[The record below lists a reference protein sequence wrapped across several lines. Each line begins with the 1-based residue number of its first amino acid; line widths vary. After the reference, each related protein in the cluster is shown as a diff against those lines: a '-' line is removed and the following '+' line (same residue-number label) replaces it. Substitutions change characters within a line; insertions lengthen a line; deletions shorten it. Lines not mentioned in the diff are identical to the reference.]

1 MAITDDGNGMVMPVT
16 PFYGGYGN
24 NGFNDGGSWWILL
37 LFILLGGWGN
47 GFGGGYGGNGAM
59 FVDNGVQ
66 RGFDQAAIMNG
77 ITGVGNNVV
86 SGFGDTATNLCGG
99 FAGVTAA
106 INNGFAQSEIAAN
119 ARAMNDMQQMFALQS
134 QMAQCCCDNKA
145 AVADLKYTIA
155 NEACADRAAVTAGV
169 QSVLDALCQD
179 RIDSKNEKILELQ
192 NSLNMANLAASQT
205 AQTAEI
211 ISKLP
216 AATTTGA

>member
-1 MAITDDGNGMVMPVT
+1 MALMDDNNGSSLVMPVS
-16 PFYGGYGN
+16 PMGGYGN
-24 NGFNDGGSWWILL
+24 SFGNGDGSWWILL

-59 FVDNGVQ
+59 FVDTGVQ
-66 RGFDQAAIMNG
+66 RGFDQAALMNG

-106 INNGFAQSEIAAN
+106 INNGFNQAEIAAN
-119 ARAMNDMQQMFALQS
+119 ARAMSDMQQMFSLQ
-134 QMAQCCCDNKA
+134 QQLAQCCCDNRLATCQTQNIVQNEGSSTRLAIQNQTQSILDKICSLEIEAKNDKIDDLERQLSMA
-145 AVADLKYTIA
+145 A
-155 NEACADRAAVTAGV
+155 
-169 QSVLDALCQD
+169 
-179 RIDSKNEKILELQ
+179 LQ
-192 NSLNMANLAASQT
+192 ASQV

-216 AATTTGA
+216 AATTAA

>member
-1 MAITDDGNGMVMPVT
+1 MAFEESNNGMFTMPVAPMYGNG
-16 PFYGGYGN
+16 FG

-47 GFGGGYGGNGAM
+47 GFGGYGGNGAM
-59 FVDNGVQ
+59 FVDTGVQ
-66 RGFDQAAIMNG
+66 RGFDQAALMNG

-106 INNGFAQSEIAAN
+106 INNGFNQAEIAAN
-119 ARAMNDMQQMFALQS
+119 ARAMSDMQQMFSLQ
-134 QMAQCCCDNKA
+134 QQLAQCCCDNRLATCQTQNIVQNEGSSTRLAIQNQTQSILDKICSLEIEAKNDKIGDLERQLSMA
-145 AVADLKYTIA
+145 A
-155 NEACADRAAVTAGV
+155 
-169 QSVLDALCQD
+169 
-179 RIDSKNEKILELQ
+179 LQ
-192 NSLNMANLAASQT
+192 ASQV

-216 AATTTGA
+216 TTTAASA